1 MFHSVFTVNTLSCS
15 HLEGMRALL
24 VVTVLACVAAIAFIA
39 AVENQPDAGQRELVA
54 SSWPAKHQGFYY
66 WSDSTAKQG
75 EVGEC
80 EQAGG
85 AGGWRHARRRFH
97 MVHVMP
103 CA

>member
-1 MFHSVFTVNTLSCS
+1 
-15 HLEGMRALL
+15 MRALL

-75 EVGEC
+75 EVRER

-85 AGGWRHARRRFH
+85 AGGWRHTRRRFSYGACDALLIIP
-97 MVHVMP
+97 VLGLWR
-103 CA
+103 ANAIDG